1 MPSFIR
7 TNLIRNR
14 TSATEVL
21 TIDLPTQPI
30 SHLILSISG
39 YNATDEA
46 TLAEVLAFLNNVLVA
61 DLGVTV
67 LNLQSEDLYGL
78 NCYLYK
84 RRPHLTQRIATDN
97 ATRTLGL
104 IIPFGRHVF
113 DPQEC
118 YPARRKGELTLTLD
132 LTALATSIDNG
143 RIDLDCVQLPDA
155 NPTHFIRSRMATLAA
170 PGATGDRDY
179 ELPLGA
185 EMVMMQLRM
194 TTFPATSSHTY
205 GVDKVAVKVDEVETG
220 YAAADVHALV
230 ADGILHVDG
239 QADTIAASGNILPA
253 NQVWLD
259 YDPNRDGQ
267 YLLDLKGK
275 SSAKLTLEMGVNEA
289 TYLTMVERVAVTP

>member
-30 SHLILSISG
+30 SHVLISLSG
-39 YNATDEA
+39 YNATDET
-46 TLAEVLAFLNNVLVA
+46 TLAELLAFLNSVTVA
-61 DLGVTV
+61 DMGKTITSLH
-67 LNLQSEDLYGL
+67 SEDLYGV
-78 NCYLYK
+78 NCYLYR
-84 RRPHLTQRIATDN
+84 RRPHLTQKIATDN

-104 IIPFGRHVF
+104 VVPFGRRIF
-113 DPQEC
+113 DGSEC
-118 YPARRKGELTLTLD
+118 YPARKKGELTLTLD
-132 LTALATSIDNG
+132 LTALGTSIDNG
-143 RIDLDCVQLPDA
+143 RLDVDCVQLPDA
-155 NPTHFIRSRMATLAA
+155 NPTHYLRSRMATLAA
-170 PGATGDRDY
+170 PGATGDRDF

-194 TTFPATSSHTY
+194 TTFPTTSSHTY
-205 GVDKVAVKVDEVETG
+205 GVDKVSVKVDEVEHG
-220 YAAADVHALV
+220 YAAADVHGLI
-230 ADGILHVDG
+230 ADGVFHVDG
-239 QADTIAASGNILPA
+239 QSGDIAAAGNILPA

-259 YDPNRDGQ
+259 YDPHGDGQ

-289 TYLTMVERVAVTP
+289 TYLTMLERVSVSG